1 MVQKHFSMQELE
13 EILRSKGQ
21 ANLCVEER
29 PQTRYVPYQP
39 PPLKRDIQRS
49 IYNAV
54 YNAGGAVSRRQIADA
69 IGIKKTTWLEAH
81 IERLVQDCH
90 LVKIAK
96 PYRPGMM
103 EYFYQVRR

>member
-1 MVQKHFSMQELE
+1 MAQKQFTMHDLE
-13 EILRSKGQ
+13 RLVATKEQGR
-21 ANLCVEER
+21 NLVKER
-29 PQTRYVPYQP
+29 PQTRVVPYQP

-90 LVKIAK
+90 LVRIAK

-103 EYFYQVRR
+103 QYFYEVQR

>member
-1 MVQKHFSMQELE
+1 MHQRQFTMQDLDRLVEA
-13 EILRSKGQ
+13 KGQ
-21 ANLCVEER
+21 GSDRVEAR
-29 PQTRYVPYQP
+29 PQSRYVPYQP
-39 PPLKRDIQRS
+39 PRSKRDIQRA

-54 YNAGGAVSRRQIADA
+54 YNAGGAVTRRQIAEA

-90 LVKIAK
+90 LVRTAT

-103 EYFYQVRR
+103 MYFYEVQR

>member
-1 MVQKHFSMQELE
+1 MAQKHFTMAELE
-13 EILRSKGQ
+13 AIVQREQGGFADKGRTQ
-21 ANLCVEER
+21 AR
-29 PQTRYVPYQP
+29 GVPYQP
-39 PPLKRDIQRS
+39 PPLKRDIQRT

-54 YNAGGAVSRRQIADA
+54 WNAGGEVSRRQIAEA

-90 LVKIAK
+90 LVRIEK

-103 EYFYQVRR
+103 MYFYQVQQ